1 MSEISRE
8 RIETSMDLM
17 AMMVIEELVQ
27 REGKD
32 EDEMIVSFLQSQQ
45 GEMLYDDSTKTW
57 WSGPSEISEQY
68 EAARNT
74 RSPSG
79 NTIR

>member
-17 AMMVIEELVQ
+17 AMMIIEELEQ

-32 EDEMIVSFLQSQQ
+32 EDELIVSFFRSRQ

-57 WSGPSEISEQY
+57 WSGPSEISAQY
-68 EAARNT
+68 EAEQ
-74 RSPSG
+74 
-79 NTIR
+79 